1 MLYIA
6 RDPALA
12 TSSELGYPDTG
23 LSSLG
28 DIGLNLLEDGLSQSA
43 KSVKPG
49 YQGLSNLAFQFVY
62 SGSTYDQKLTFSADQ
77 IELIREGKDFDLSL
91 VFFPGEYDS
100 PNAGY
105 VKLIY
110 TDQNSGDEYISE
122 ETDIPSE
129 ATEVEIPFDHSG
141 LVSNDKTKVAPFI
154 TIVFVSDK
162 DSATKE
168 AVMGGAKIT
177 WSEASGGDPD
187 GNGGSEDPNSDPGG
201 DEPGANSGGET
212 PGSNSGNGNQSTGN
226 NYYNN
231 YQNTNSNYNSNYNSN
246 NIDLSGYL
254 PQQRSNYGYGY
265 YPAMYPRYQMP
276 AYVWYNYGRY
286 APLEFD
292 FYIKNYYDLP

>member
-12 TSSELGYPDTG
+12 TSGELGYPETG

-28 DIGLNLLEDGLSQSA
+28 NVQLNLLEDGLSQSSE
-43 KSVKPG
+43 SVKPG
-49 YQGLSNLAFQFVY
+49 YQGMSNLAFQFVY
-62 SGSTYDQKLTFSADQ
+62 SGSTYDQKLTFSAEQ

-100 PNAGY
+100 PSAGY

-110 TDQNSGDEYISE
+110 TDQNSGNEYISE
-122 ETDIPSE
+122 EIDVPND

-168 AVMGGAKIT
+168 AVMGGAKLT
-177 WSEASGGDPD
+177 WSETGGGEEPG
-187 GNGGSEDPNSDPGG
+187 GNGGGEEPGGDPGG

-212 PGSNSGNGNQSTGN
+212 PGLNNNNNSSAGN

-246 NIDLSGYL
+246 TIDFGGYL
-254 PQQRSNYGYGY
+254 QQYASKYTSSPIMQPYN
-265 YPAMYPRYQMP
+265 QTP
-276 AYVWYNYGRY
+276 AYVWYNNGLYM
-286 APLEFD
+286 PID
-292 FYIKNYYDLP
+292 VQIYIKNYYKIKR